1 MKKNYRHFVA
11 SSLDEEAEKM
21 YGEEYDWGQSDMGRA
36 DEATQ
41 SMTADELYQYGLDS
55 RDGKN
60 GRIKMPTTAVKYL
73 KAAAEKGHIDA
84 RYELARMYEKGIGS
98 EVDMEQAIRYYNS
111 AANYGH
117 RKAKRAAK
125 RLEKRAT

>member
-1 MKKNYRHFVA
+1 MKKNYRHFAA

-21 YGEEYDWGQSDMGRA
+21 YDEEYDWVQSRA
-36 DEATQ
+36 GEAAQ
-41 SMTADELYQYGLDS
+41 SMTADELYRYGIDS

-60 GRIKMPTTAVKYL
+60 GRIKMPTTAIKYL

-98 EVDMEQAIRYYNS
+98 AVDIEQAIRYYNS

-117 RKAKRAAK
+117 RKAKCAAK
-125 RLEKRAT
+125 RLERKKT

>member
-1 MKKNYRHFVA
+1 MSRMDEIAAVM
-11 SSLDEEAEKM
+11 SS
-21 YGEEYDWGQSDMGRA
+21 
-36 DEATQ
+36 
-41 SMTADELYQYGLDS
+41 DELYERGKLLRDS
-55 RDGKN
+55 KSELER
-60 GRIKMPTTAVKYL
+60 MPTDAMKYFE
-73 KAAAEKGHIDA
+73 KAAEKGHIDA

-98 EVDMEQAIRYYNS
+98 AVDMEKAMEYYNS

>member
-21 YGEEYDWGQSDMGRA
+21 YGEEYDWGQSRA
-36 DEATQ
+36 DEAAQ
-41 SMTADELYQYGLDS
+41 NMTADELYQYGIDS

-60 GRIKMPTTAVKYL
+60 GRVKMPTTAVKYL
-73 KAAAEKGHIDA
+73 KAAAEKGHIDS
-84 RYELARMYEKGIGS
+84 RYELACMYEKGIGS
-98 EVDMEQAIRYYNS
+98 AVDIEQAIRYYNS